1 MTIKHFSLAEQVYH
15 KLLEEIIHG
24 TRKGGDKLSEENIC
38 GELGVSRTPAR
49 EALMRLCSDGLVER
63 IPRRGCFVKEFNT
76 EDITDLYEC
85 RKMVECLA
93 LDAGFDLIPR
103 DELKQLEQ
111 MIAGEMS
118 EEKTSSL
125 NVDERMHDLII
136 SSCPNLHLKE
146 ITRQLV
152 KRTRP
157 YRSWRTYGSGDV
169 REISEERRNIILAI
183 LGNDRKKAVQLLGKH
198 ILQGLEVIAGKNDGK
213 RMNSEF

>member
-1 MTIKHFSLAEQVYH
+1 MTLKHFSLAEQVYH
-15 KLLEEIIHG
+15 KLLQQIISG

-63 IPRRGCFVKEFNT
+63 IPRRGCFVKEFDAK
-76 EDITDLYEC
+76 DISDLYEC
-85 RKMVECLA
+85 RRMVECLA
-93 LDAGFDLIPR
+93 LESGFDLIPR
-103 DELKQLEQ
+103 DQLELLEQ

-118 EEKTSSL
+118 GEKTSSL

-136 SSCPNLHLKE
+136 SSCPNLHLRE

-157 YRSWRTYGSGDV
+157 YRSWRTYDSEDV
-169 REISEERRNIILAI
+169 RTISAERRNIILAI
-183 LGNDRKKAVQLLGKH
+183 LENDREKAVTLLGSH
-198 ILQGLEVIAGKNDGK
+198 ICQGVKVFDEKSRYGKD
-213 RMNSEF
+213 EL